1 MGKNCLLRWICWIFI
16 FGIAM
21 GLAEAAVVLYLRMI
35 YYPGGFEFPLKLIA
49 DQEIIIEVYRE
60 MATIFLL
67 LSFSALAGKSPFE
80 RFSCFIMSFGIWDIF
95 YYVWLKVLLDWPA
108 TIFDW
113 DILFLIPVPWI
124 GPVMAP
130 VSVSLLLIL
139 SGIIIAVQYNKGRN
153 MRFTL
158 LSNILALTGSM
169 VILYSFMYDTGA
181 TLNQQMPEPYRYEL
195 LFIGEFLLIA
205 GFAVSFRDMVKRNLS
220 V

>member
-1 MGKNCLLRWICWIFI
+1 
-16 FGIAM
+16 M